1 MGNEHSV
8 ASATGVRVRF
18 IEVDDTRA
26 GQRLDN
32 FLKLHLKGVPKTRIY
47 RIIRKGE
54 VRVNKGRVTA
64 GYRLEA
70 GDNVRIPPVRM
81 AEKVPAPLPGA
92 GMSGAI
98 EKSIVYE
105 DDALLV
111 VNKPAGMA
119 VHGGSGVSLGII
131 EALRAMRPAGRFLEL
146 VHRLDRDTS
155 GCLLIARKRSMLKH
169 LHVQMQSGKT
179 EKIYRLLVVGRW
191 PERRRK
197 VKAPLLKNTLRSG
210 ERIVVVHP
218 EGKSAVTHFR
228 ILERLDGYTLLEARL
243 ETGRTHQIR
252 VHARYV
258 GCPVAGDEKYG
269 DDEVN
274 KAMRQQGICRLFLH
288 AFCLKVQLPDRR
300 EMVFETPLPK
310 DLREGLQQLRG

>member
-81 AEKVPAPLPGA
+81 ADKVPVPLPGA

-228 ILERLDGYTLLEARL
+228 VLERLDGYTLLEARL

-274 KAMRQQGICRLFLH
+274 KAVRQQGICRLFLH
-288 AFCLKVQLPDRR
+288 ALCLKVQLPDRR
-300 EMVFETPLPK
+300 EMVFETPLPE

>member
-1 MGNEHSV
+1 MSNEHPISPV
-8 ASATGVRVRF
+8 VDVRVRF
-18 IEVDDTRA
+18 VEVDDERA

-64 GYRLEA
+64 DYRLAA

-81 AEKVPAPLPGA
+81 AEKAPAPSPSA

-98 EKSIVYE
+98 EQSIMYE

-111 VNKPAGMA
+111 VNKPSGMA
-119 VHGGSGVSLGII
+119 VHGGSGVSLGVI
-131 EALRAMRPAGRFLEL
+131 EALRAMRPESRFLEL

-155 GCLLIARKRSMLKH
+155 GCLLIAKKRSMLKH

-179 EKIYRLLVVGRW
+179 EKIYQLLVTGRW
-191 PERRRK
+191 PNRRQT

-218 EGKSAVTHFR
+218 EGKASVTHFQV
-228 ILERLDGYTLLEARL
+228 LERLDGCTLVEARL

-252 VHARYV
+252 VHSRHV
-258 GCPVAGDEKYG
+258 GCPIIGDEKYG

-274 KAMRQQGICRLFLH
+274 KTMKRQGVRRLFLH
-288 AFCLKVQLPDRR
+288 AARLKVQLPDRR
-300 EMVFETPLPK
+300 EMVFEAPLPE
-310 DLREGLQQLRG
+310 DLCEGLQQLRG